1 MNDVENGKYLLP
13 AGDEPIIE
21 LDREYS
27 YIRFINCDGRLDKD
41 KVIINNPI
49 YSNTF
54 AAFEVW

>member
-1 MNDVENGKYLLP
+1 MAVALFNFFADSI
-13 AGDEPIIE
+13 DEPIIE